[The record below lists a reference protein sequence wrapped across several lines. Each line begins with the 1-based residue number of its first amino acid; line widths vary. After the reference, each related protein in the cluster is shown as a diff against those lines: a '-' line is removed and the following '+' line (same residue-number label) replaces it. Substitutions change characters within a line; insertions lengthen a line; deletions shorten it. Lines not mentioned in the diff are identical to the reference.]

1 MERLSENSN
10 VFAFLA
16 YNSNAPLLFTR
27 VDFWI
32 FFAVLFL
39 GYLFAVR
46 RVTARNIYLL
56 LFSLF
61 FYYKSCGFFFFLL
74 ILSILANYVSAKY
87 IERCVSRTARKAI
100 LIVAVAFNLF
110 LLAYFKYTE
119 FFIGVVN
126 SFFGAAWQAPPSVG
140 SVLLAWWE
148 GKQVALEDMILPVGI
163 SFYTFQAVSYVVDV
177 YRRTIP
183 ALKSLADFGLYLAFF
198 PALVAGPIVRA
209 SEFIPQIRRAYSVSS
224 REVSHALFLILVGLL
239 KKIVLS
245 DYISLNLV
253 DRVFSNPTAYTGLEN
268 LLASYG
274 YTLQIYC
281 DFSGYTDIA
290 IGVALLLGFRL
301 SINFNFPYRAK
312 SLTDF
317 WRRWHISLSSW
328 LRDYLYIPLG
338 GSHHGRW
345 VMWGSLL
352 ATMILGGLWHGAHA
366 QFVFWGT
373 AHGVGLIVSKLIDKL
388 PSQLVKS
395 RGFVIFRYL
404 LTFHYVAFL
413 WIFFRAQ
420 SFEVAQQVLGQIA
433 FEFNGSVLWQAIS
446 GYSVVLGLMAFGYA
460 LHWMPMRWVEGLRGA
475 FIRSPFWAKCVVTLL
490 AALLF
495 LNVQSADL
503 QPFIYFNF

>member
-1 MERLSENSN
+1 MDNISEKSLIMEALT
-10 VFAFLA
+10 
-16 YNSNAPLLFTR
+16 YNADAPLLFTR
-27 VDFWI
+27 IDFWI
-32 FFAVLFL
+32 FFALFL
-39 GYLFAVR
+39 AGYLLAVR
-46 RVTARNIYLL
+46 RISVRNVYLL

-61 FYYKSCGFFFFLL
+61 FYYKSCGLFFLL
-74 ILSILANYVSAKY
+74 ILFSIAFNYLSARG
-87 IERCVSRTARKAI
+87 IEHYSKRVPRRAI
-100 LIVAVAFNLF
+100 LVVAVAVNLF

-119 FFIGVVN
+119 FFIDTVN
-126 SFFGAAWQAPPSVG
+126 SLFDTTWQAPPSIG
-140 SVLLAWWE
+140 AVLLAWWKGE
-148 GKQVALEDMILPVGI
+148 SVALGDMILPVGI
-163 SFYTFQAVSYVVDV
+163 SFYTFQAISYVVDV
-177 YRRTIP
+177 YRRAIP
-183 ALKSLADFGLYLAFF
+183 ALKRLSDFALYLAFF

-209 SEFIPQIRRAYSVSS
+209 SEFIPQIHKPYSVAP
-224 REVSHALFLILVGLL
+224 REVSHALFLILSGLF

-245 DYISLNLV
+245 DYIALNLV
-253 DRVFSNPTAYTGLEN
+253 DRVFNNPTAYTGLEN

-312 SLTDF
+312 NLTDF

-338 GSHHGRW
+338 GSRHGRW

-352 ATMILGGLWHGAHA
+352 ATMLLGGLWHGAHA
-366 QFVFWGT
+366 QFIFWGA

-388 PSQLVKS
+388 PARLLSN
-395 RGFVIFRYL
+395 RCFVAVRYL
-404 LTFHYVAFL
+404 LTFHYVVFL

-420 SFEVAQQVLGQIA
+420 SFEVAQQVLQQIA
-433 FEFNGSVLWQAIS
+433 FEFNGAILWQALS
-446 GYSVVLGLMAFGYA
+446 GYRVVIALMALGYA
-460 LHWMPMRWVEGLRGA
+460 LHWMPVRWVETLRGA
-475 FIRSPFWAKCVVTLL
+475 FIQSPIWAKGLVTLL

-495 LNVQSADL
+495 LNVQSAEL